1 MAMRSH
7 CVPILLW
14 QILMLFGTLYGTAEL
29 LSHIRYA
36 PSRYLKAKK
45 SLVKDSA
52 GLVVRPQSERNA
64 FASGLLRPLV
74 AALHSGSRYPK
85 AAGKGHAQAGLDGRC
100 PCDSHLC

>member
-14 QILMLFGTLYGTAEL
+14 PILTLFGTLRGIVEL
-29 LSHIRYA
+29 LSRIRCE

-45 SLVKDSA
+45 SHVKGSA

-64 FASGLLRPLV
+64 FA
-74 AALHSGSRYPK
+74 
-85 AAGKGHAQAGLDGRC
+85 
-100 PCDSHLC
+100 